1 MKKILRGKS
10 KGRPLEQWQ
19 LMELA
24 SVGLTPKSVE
34 YTRPM
39 KSGII
44 WYKEL
49 EAFYKE
55 FGHCHVTERIADGL
69 GKWVGHI
76 KSQLCGLT
84 KGQFRLELT
93 IDRLI
98 LLAQVGLTVESVGI
112 FGVYGA
118 YARWNQNMDEA
129 QEFYDAY

>member
-1 MKKILRGKS
+1 
-10 KGRPLEQWQ
+10 
-19 LMELA
+19 
-24 SVGLTPKSVE
+24 
-34 YTRPM
+34 
-39 KSGII
+39 
-44 WYKEL
+44 
-49 EAFYKE
+49 
-55 FGHCHVTERIADGL
+55 
-69 GKWVGHI
+69 VGHI